1 MAEDG
6 QPVDPQRDDEGS
18 DGARS
23 SDEQTHAGLPPMVDW
38 GLAVGTAR
46 RIAGSGPRLSPQETE
61 QVVTDL
67 RAHAASA
74 EEFVADHTGLQAPTS
89 TAPVTIVDRGGWAQ
103 ANADAFAVLLTPV
116 MARMADKRR
125 GASAWDPLGRR
136 ITGVELGVMLGFLAS
151 KVLGQYDPF
160 LRDDPGSDPV
170 EKGRLLLVAPNIVE
184 AERQLGVL
192 PEDFRLW
199 VCLHEET
206 HRVQFGAVPW
216 MREHVRSEID
226 QVIGATP
233 LDLGELLTRMLAA
246 GRGVVDAAR
255 PGREVPSLL
264 DIVQSPEQRAVVE
277 RLAAVMSLL
286 EGHADVVM
294 DDVGPDVVPSVARIR
309 ERFSHRRDNA
319 IGLSRVL
326 RRLLGLEEKMRQYR
340 EGAAF
345 VRAVQ
350 GSVGQDGFNAVWSSP
365 DLLPTPA
372 EITAPDAWVA
382 RVHG

>member
-1 MAEDG
+1 MAED
-6 QPVDPQRDDEGS
+6 
-18 DGARS
+18 S
-23 SDEQTHAGLPPMVDW
+23 SRNSAGRPDMVDW

-46 RIAGSGPRLSPQETE
+46 RIAGTGP
-61 QVVTDL
+61 
-67 RAHAASA
+67 AMSA
-74 EEFVADHTGLQAPTS
+74 EETASVVADLREHAARARTFVAEHTGMVAETT
-89 TAPVTIVDRGGWAQ
+89 TAPVVVVDRGGWAQ

-116 MARMADKRR
+116 TERLKEKRR
-125 GASAWDPLGRR
+125 GPSPLDPLGRR
-136 ITGVELGVMLGFLAS
+136 LTGVELGVMLGFLAS

-160 LRDDPGSDPV
+160 LIEEEAGGATP
-170 EKGRLLLVAPNIVE
+170 EQGRLLLVAPNIVE
-184 AERQLGVL
+184 VERQLGVL

-216 MREHVRSEID
+216 MRDHVRAEID
-226 QVIGATP
+226 RVIGATP
-233 LDLGELLTRMLAA
+233 LDLGDLLRRVVGAA
-246 GRGVVDAAR
+246 RTVVDVAR
-255 PGREVPSLL
+255 PGAQVPSLL
-264 DIVQSPEQRAVVE
+264 DLVQSEEQREVID

-294 DDVGPDVVPSVARIR
+294 DDVGPDVVPSVASIR
-309 ERFSHRRDNA
+309 ARFSDRRDNA

-345 VRAVQ
+345 VREVHGAV
-350 GSVGQDGFNAVWSSP
+350 GADGFNAVWSSP
-365 DLLPTPA
+365 EMLPTPD
-372 EITAPDAWVA
+372 EIQSPGSWVA

>member
-1 MAEDG
+1 
-6 QPVDPQRDDEGS
+6 
-18 DGARS
+18 
-23 SDEQTHAGLPPMVDW
+23 MVDW

-46 RIAGSGPRLSPQETE
+46 RIAGTGPSMSPEETAA
-61 QVVTDL
+61 VVADL
-67 RAHAASA
+67 REHASRARS
-74 EEFVADHTGLQAPTS
+74 FVAEHTGLVAETT
-89 TAPVTIVDRGGWAQ
+89 TAPVVVVNRGGWAQ

-116 MARMADKRR
+116 VERLKEKRS
-125 GASAWDPLGRR
+125 GPSPLDALGKRL
-136 ITGVELGVMLGFLAS
+136 TGVELGVMLGFLAS

-160 LRDDPGSDPV
+160 LIEDESADSTGAH
-170 EKGRLLLVAPNIVE
+170 EQGRLLLVAPNIVE
-184 AERQLGVL
+184 VERQLGVL

-216 MREHVRSEID
+216 MRDHVRAEID
-226 QVIGATP
+226 RIIGATP
-233 LDLGELLTRMLAA
+233 LDLGELLGRVVGAA
-246 GRGVVDAAR
+246 RGVVDVAR
-255 PGREVPSLL
+255 PGVQVPSLL
-264 DIVQSPEQRAVVE
+264 DLVQSEEQREVVD

-294 DDVGPDVVPSVARIR
+294 DDVGPDVVPTVSTIR
-309 ERFSHRRDNA
+309 ARFSDRRDNA

-345 VRAVQ
+345 VREVQSAV
-350 GSVGQDGFNAVWSSP
+350 GAEGFNAVWSSP
-365 DLLPTPA
+365 ELLPTPD
-372 EITAPDAWVA
+372 EITSPRRWVD